1 MSAGNGISFNARA
14 SELEGQAN
22 QLEITINDKTTEA
35 EKQTIRAQVKK
46 LREESA
52 MWRQKADELRAQK
65 IAEEDNAPAP

>member
-1 MSAGNGISFNARA
+1 MNAGNGISFSARA

-22 QLEITINDKTTEA
+22 QLEITIANQTTEA
-35 EKQTIRAQVKK
+35 AKQAIRAQVKQ

-52 MWRQKADELRAQK
+52 TWRDKADALRAQK